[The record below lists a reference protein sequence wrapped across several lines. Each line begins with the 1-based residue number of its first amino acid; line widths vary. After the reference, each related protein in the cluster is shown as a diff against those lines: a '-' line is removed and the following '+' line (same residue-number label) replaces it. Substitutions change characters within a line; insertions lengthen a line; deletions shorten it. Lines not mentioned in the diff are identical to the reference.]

1 MDSLLN
7 KCGNLFRIIGASNFV
22 LVDRWGVGFRNALD
36 AECSNDVDLEDAS
49 CFAGSRCVLRACSGV
64 TSNEL
69 AGNVDVVALFEGLRH
84 GGAFPEEGEGE
95 ELPVLYGLAV
105 SVVEPILR
113 ETSAHEDAPAGVIDR
128 GLVGEVS
135 CEGHLI
141 KNFHSA
147 SPRLPD
153 S

>member
-1 MDSLLN
+1 MNALLN
-7 KCGNLFRIIGASNFV
+7 KRRDLFRIIGAPNFV
-22 LVDRWGVGFRNALD
+22 LVDRGGVGFGNALD
-36 AECSNDVDLEDAS
+36 AECLNDVDLEDAS
-49 CFAGSRCVLRACSGV
+49 CFAGPRWVLRARSGV

-113 ETSAHEDAPAGVIDR
+113 EASTHEHAAAGVIDR
-128 GLVGEVS
+128 RLVGEVS